1 MPRRRNRKYDLI
13 RLFHK
18 IKIIAFE
25 AGITIVF
32 LFWVVKEVRHQ
43 LEWDRPEPPRIE
55 RMERDMRSAL
65 EEVHRSYR
73 REVVLYQQPKAPAHQ
88 RQRH

>member
-1 MPRRRNRKYDLI
+1 VAKRRPKTKLDLLRFL

-43 LEWDRPEPPRIE
+43 LEWDKPEPPRIE
-55 RMERDMRSAL
+55 RMERDSNSRG
-65 EEVHRSYR
+65 H
-73 REVVLYQQPKAPAHQ
+73 
-88 RQRH
+88 

>member
-1 MPRRRNRKYDLI
+1 VVKRRRQKLDLL

-43 LEWDRPEPPRIE
+43 LEWDRPAPPGIE
-55 RMERDMRSAL
+55 QTARDSSSRACEAARVASGA
-65 EEVHRSYR
+65 
-73 REVVLYQQPKAPAHQ
+73 K
-88 RQRH
+88 